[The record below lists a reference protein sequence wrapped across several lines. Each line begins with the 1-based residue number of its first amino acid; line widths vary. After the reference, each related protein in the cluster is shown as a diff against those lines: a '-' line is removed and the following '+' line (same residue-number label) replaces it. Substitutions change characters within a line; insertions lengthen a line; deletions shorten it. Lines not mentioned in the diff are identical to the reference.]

1 MKKYY
6 LIPFLFLTSLMQAQ
20 IVDIPDAN
28 FKFQLVNTL
37 CVDANLDQIPESDVD
52 TNNDGEIQVSE
63 AEAVTGGLLVP
74 WGFIDPVSTK
84 IDDLTGIESFV
95 NVQLLS
101 IFGND
106 IQGSLD
112 LTPNTELTT
121 VYAADN
127 FLSSLIFGNNPDLT
141 VLYCSGNTLST
152 LDLSGAPAIT
162 DLGAI
167 DNWLGTLDLSQN
179 LNLVDARVEDNFL
192 TEIILPA
199 TNTFTTL
206 YIGQNRL
213 TEIDLTPATNIE
225 IFWAYDNRF
234 EEIDLSGSPS
244 LQTISLAD
252 NDELVSV
259 DFSENINLIK
269 LDVRRNDGLRTFN
282 IQNGNNE
289 NLEYMLATSNVS
301 LECVVVDDVDAE
313 RPPCGSFSGWC
324 LGSAVILTEDECIL
338 GIDYEGLAKF
348 ILYPNPATNELNI
361 QTDLPLE
368 SIVIYSQLGTQVK
381 RSIDKKVNISDLS
394 SGLYF
399 AQVTVDGF
407 QSIQK
412 FIKE

>member
-1 MKKYY
+1 MKNYY
-6 LIPFLFLTSLMQAQ
+6 LIALLFLTSLIQAQ

-37 CVDANLDQIPESDVD
+37 CVDANLDQIPETDAD

-63 AEAVTGGLLVP
+63 AEAITGGLVVP
-74 WGFIDPVSTK
+74 WGFIDPVEDK

-95 NVQLLS
+95 NIQLLS

-106 IQGSLD
+106 IQGPLD

-121 VYAADN
+121 VYADDN
-127 FLSSLIFGNNPDLT
+127 FLSSLTFGNNPNLT
-141 VLYCSGNTLST
+141 VLYCGGNTLSS
-152 LDLSGAPAIT
+152 LDLSGAPALT

-179 LNLVDARVEDNFL
+179 LMLEDARVEDNFL

-225 IFWAYDNRF
+225 LFWAYDNRF

-252 NDELVSV
+252 NDELVSA
-259 DFSENINLIK
+259 DFSQNVNLIE
-269 LDVRRNDGLRTFN
+269 LDVRFNDGLRTFN

-289 NLEYMLATSNVS
+289 NLEYMLATSNIS
-301 LECVVVDDVDAE
+301 LECVVVDDVDAT

-324 LGSAVILTEDECIL
+324 LGSVVILTEDECIL
-338 GIDYEGLAKF
+338 GVDDQALVDFYLF
-348 ILYPNPATNELNI
+348 PNPGTDQLNI
-361 QTDLPLE
+361 QTDHLLE
-368 SIVIYSQLGTQVK
+368 SVVIYSQLGTPVK
-381 RSIDKKVNISDLS
+381 QSEDTTVDISDLS

-399 AQVTVDGF
+399 VQVTVDGLR
-407 QSIQK
+407 SVQK